1 MEEIYFLIK
10 KAFEMGATHV
20 VEIHGDGQYDLENIN
35 DIIKNLKLKIL
46 ILFWEIDFIITKIL

>member
-1 MEEIYFLIK
+1 
-10 KAFEMGATHV
+10 MGATHV

-46 ILFWEIDFIITKIL
+46 ILYWEIDFIITKY